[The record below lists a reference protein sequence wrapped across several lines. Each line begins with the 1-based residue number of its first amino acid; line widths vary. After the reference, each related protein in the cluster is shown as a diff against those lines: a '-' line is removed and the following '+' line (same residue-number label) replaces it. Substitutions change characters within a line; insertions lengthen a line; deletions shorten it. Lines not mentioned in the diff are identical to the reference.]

1 MRLAPLLLTMATR
14 PSRASA
20 RGPEHSPLALDFLF
34 HPRSVAVAG
43 VSPPE
48 RVEQGTFGGVS
59 LAFYT
64 SLLAMGFPEVHPVN
78 PKYREVL
85 GHRCY
90 ASVRDIPGPV
100 DHVISCVPAHAV
112 AGLVE
117 DCIAKGVR
125 SIHFFTAG
133 FGETGD
139 EERAELERRVVARA
153 RQAGIR
159 VLGPNCMGLYVP
171 ASRLSF
177 SPEFPREP
185 GPISFISQSGGHATD
200 LVQTAASRGVRF
212 AKVVSYGNA
221 SDIDESALLTYLA
234 HDPDT
239 QVICAYVEGVKDGRR
254 FLEALREAASRKP
267 VVVLKGGRT
276 AVGGRAT
283 LSHTGSLA
291 GSMQVFDALLRL
303 VGAIRVDSIEEM
315 ADACVA
321 FQFLGVPE
329 GPRVAVVGAGGG
341 FSVYAADE
349 LTEAG
354 LELPELPPE
363 TQEALRRFIPVAG
376 TSVRNPVD
384 TVTVFGEQLLY
395 DTLSTVASA
404 QNIDLVL
411 LQLGFSL
418 GRAQRDLPGAPSDEE
433 WAQGLAAAV
442 ARARKAAGKP
452 IGVVARTF
460 PRRDVNERL
469 LALVEAC
476 TARRVPVF
484 LSLPSLARVMAK
496 VVRWSRWRQ
505 AEA

>member
-1 MRLAPLLLTMATR
+1 MAAGA
-14 PSRASA
+14 SRAEA
-20 RGPEHSPLALDFLF
+20 RGPDSDPLALDFLF
-34 HPRSVAVAG
+34 RPRSVAVVG

-48 RVEQGTFGGVS
+48 RLERGTFAGVS
-59 LAFYT
+59 LAFLT
-64 SLLAMGFPEVHPVN
+64 ALVEMGFPELYPVN
-78 PKYREVL
+78 PKYGEIL
-85 GHRCY
+85 GRRCY
-90 ASVRDIPGPV
+90 ASVLDIPGPV

-112 AGLVE
+112 LGLVE

-133 FGETGD
+133 FGETGE

-153 RQAGIR
+153 REAGIR

-177 SPEFPREP
+177 SPEFPRES

-200 LVQTAASRGVRF
+200 LVQAAASRGVRF

-221 SDIDESALLTYLA
+221 SDIDESELLSYLA
-234 HDPDT
+234 HDPET
-239 QVICAYVEGVKDGRR
+239 RVICAYIEGVKDGRR
-254 FLEALREAASRKP
+254 FLAAMREAAARKP

-291 GSMQVFDALLRL
+291 GSMQVFDALLRQ
-303 VGAIRVDSIEEM
+303 VGAIRVDSVEEM

-321 FQFLGVPE
+321 FQFLGVPD

-354 LELPELPPE
+354 LELPELPSE
-363 TQEALRRFIPVAG
+363 TQEALRRFVPLAG

-404 QNIDLVL
+404 SNIDVVL
-411 LQLGFSL
+411 LQLGFGL
-418 GRAQRDLPGAPSDEE
+418 GRAQRDLPGAPSDEQ
-433 WAQGLAAAV
+433 WARELASAV
-442 ARARKAAGKP
+442 ARARETTGKP

-460 PRRDVNERL
+460 PKRDVNERL

-476 TARRVPVF
+476 IDRHVPLF
-484 LSLPSLARVMAK
+484 LSLPGLARVIAK
-496 VVRWSRWRQ
+496 IVRWRRWH
-505 AEA
+505 EVEG

>member
-1 MRLAPLLLTMATR
+1 MAAGV
-14 PSRASA
+14 SRAGA
-20 RGPEHSPLALDFLF
+20 RGPDSDPLALDFLF
-34 HPRSVAVAG
+34 RPRSVAIAG
-43 VSPPE
+43 ISPPE
-48 RVEQGTFGGVS
+48 HLERGTFGAVS
-59 LAFYT
+59 LGFFTA
-64 SLLAMGFPEVHPVN
+64 LLEMGFPEVHPVN
-78 PKYREVL
+78 PRHREIL
-85 GHRCY
+85 GRRCY
-90 ASVRDIPGPV
+90 SSIREIPGPV

-112 AGLVE
+112 PGLVE

-133 FGETGD
+133 FGETGE
-139 EERAELERRVVARA
+139 EERADLERRVVARA
-153 RQAGIR
+153 REAGIR

-177 SPEFPREP
+177 SPEFPREA

-200 LVQTAASRGVRF
+200 LVQAAASRGVRF

-221 SDIDESALLTYLA
+221 SDIDESELLRYLA

-239 QVICAYVEGVKDGRR
+239 KVVCAYIEGVKDGRR
-254 FLEALREAASRKP
+254 FLAAIGEAAARKP

-276 AVGGRAT
+276 AAGGRAT

-291 GSMQVFDALLRL
+291 GSMQVFDALLRQ
-303 VGAIRVDSIEEM
+303 VGAVRADSVEEM

-349 LTEAG
+349 LSEAG
-354 LELPELPPE
+354 LELPELPAQ
-363 TQEALRRFIPVAG
+363 TQAELRRFVPLAG

-384 TVTVFGEQLLY
+384 TVTVFGEQMLY
-395 DTLSTVASA
+395 DTLRIVASA
-404 QNIDLVL
+404 PNIDSVL
-411 LQLGFSL
+411 LQLGFGL
-418 GRAQRDLPGAPSDEE
+418 GRAQRDLPGAPSAEE
-433 WAQGLAAAV
+433 WARQLASAV
-442 ARARKAAGKP
+442 ARAREDSGKP

-469 LALVEAC
+469 MALVEAC
-476 TARRVPVF
+476 VECGVPLF
-484 LSLPSLARVMAK
+484 LSLPGLARVLAK
-496 VVRWSRWRQ
+496 IVRWRRWHASQ
-505 AEA
+505 D